1 MLDAPRATLNFAPAA
16 VEVTPL
22 EGGGMV
28 LRSPLALNPYPRC
41 LGEHLRRWAREA
53 PGRTFL
59 AERDPSGPWRRVSY
73 GDALGLV
80 ERIAQG
86 LLDRSVERPLM
97 VLSENGVDNALLQLA
112 CQYVGIPVAPVSPAY
127 SLVSEDH
134 GKLRYVFGLVRP
146 GMVYVG
152 RGKPYARA
160 LAALDLEG
168 VELVV
173 SSDPPPELRATAF
186 SDLAAA
192 RPGPAVEGAF
202 RRVGPDTVAKIL
214 FTSGSTDLP
223 KGVINTHR
231 MLCSNQEV
239 IAQLWPF
246 LEEKPSVMV
255 DWLPWNHTFGG
266 NKNFNMILRNG
277 GSLYIDAGK
286 PVPGLIERTAANLR
300 DVPQTLSF
308 NVPRGFDALLPYLEA
323 DPALR
328 DAYFR
333 DLDMIFYA
341 AAALP
346 QNLWE
351 RLEKLSV
358 AARGEK
364 VLMASGWGATETS
377 PVITL
382 THYPIE
388 RAGVVGLPGPGIEI
402 KMIPNGGKLEMRVR
416 GANVTPGYW
425 KRDDLTRQ
433 AFDEE
438 GFFLTG
444 DAGKLTDPADPAKGI
459 VFDGR
464 VTEDFKLTTGTWVHV
479 GGLRIGALEAAAPL
493 LQDAVVTGHNR
504 DYIGLL
510 AWPNLEACRQLAG
523 STSQDPFELVAA
535 PAVVAQ
541 VRHSLRGRNQTQRG
555 SSTRIERVIL
565 LAEPPNLDANEI
577 TDKGYINQRATLE
590 RRAALVER
598 LYGDPPG
605 EGVIVVEGA

>member
-1 MLDAPRATLNFAPAA
+1 MIDAPRAELNFAPAA
-16 VEVTPL
+16 VDVTPL
-22 EGGGMV
+22 DGGGMV
-28 LRSPLALNPYPRC
+28 LRSPMQLNPYPRC
-41 LGEHLRRWAREA
+41 LGEHLRRWAREG
-53 PGRTFL
+53 PERTFL
-59 AERDPSGPWRRVSY
+59 AEREPGGAWRRVSY
-73 GDALGLV
+73 REALGLV
-80 ERIAQG
+80 ERVAQG
-86 LLDRSVERPLM
+86 LVERGVERSVM

-134 GKLRYVFGLVRP
+134 GKLRYVFDLVRP

-152 RGKPYARA
+152 RGKPFARA
-160 LAALDLEG
+160 LSALDLEG

-173 SSDPPPELRATAF
+173 SSDAPEELRATAF
-186 SDLAAA
+186 SDLAATH
-192 RPGPAVEGAF
+192 PGTVVKETF

-223 KGVINTHR
+223 KGVINTNR

-239 IAQLWPF
+239 VAQLWPF
-246 LEEKPSVMV
+246 LEEKPPVMV

-286 PVPGLIERTAANLR
+286 PVPGLIETTVANLR
-300 DVPQTLSF
+300 EVSPTLSF

-323 DPALR
+323 DPTLR

-346 QNLWE
+346 QNLWQRLE
-351 RLEKLSV
+351 RLSLE
-358 AARGEK
+358 ARGEK

-388 RAGVVGLPGPGIEI
+388 RAGVVGLPGPGCEL
-402 KMIPNGGKLEMRVR
+402 KMIPNSGKLEMRVR
-416 GANVTPGYW
+416 GPNVTPGYW
-425 KRDDLTRQ
+425 KRDDLTRE

-438 GFFLTG
+438 GFYLTG
-444 DAGKLTDPADPAKGI
+444 DAGKLADPADPAKGI

-464 VTEDFKLTTGTWVHV
+464 VTENFKLTTGTWVHV

-493 LQDAVVTGHNR
+493 LQDAVVTGHDR
-504 DYIGLL
+504 DYLGLL
-510 AWPNLEACRQLAG
+510 AWPNLEACRQFAG
-523 STSQDPFELVAA
+523 STSQDPAELIAA
-535 PAVVAQ
+535 PAVVTH
-541 VRHSLRGRNQTQRG
+541 VRQSLRTRNQSQRG

-565 LAEPPNLDANEI
+565 LTEPPSLDANEI
-577 TDKGYINQRATLE
+577 TDKGYINQRAALE
-590 RRAALVER
+590 RRAAEVER
-598 LYGDPPG
+598 LYAEPPG
-605 EGVIVVEGA
+605 ENVIVVEER